1 MFRIGYGYD
10 VHRLVEKRKL
20 IICGENINYSKG
32 LLGHSDA
39 DVAIH
44 ALIDAICGAA
54 AFGDIGCLFPDSDDR
69 YLGVSSLKLLKVVEK
84 KLTNAKYKISNVDLT
99 IVAQAPKLSK
109 YIDSMKNNIA
119 NVLKIEKNQINI
131 KATTEEGLGFTG
143 SNKGISAHCVV
154 LIYWFYDY

>member
-10 VHRLVEKRKL
+10 VHRLIEKRKL

-69 YLGVSSLKLLKVVEK
+69 YLGVSSLKLLKTVEK
-84 KLTNAKYKISNVDLT
+84 KLTSAKYKISKR
-99 IVAQAPKLSK
+99 Q
-109 YIDSMKNNIA
+109 
-119 NVLKIEKNQINI
+119 
-131 KATTEEGLGFTG
+131 F
-143 SNKGISAHCVV
+143 
-154 LIYWFYDY
+154 F